1 MATEEILDGPAK
13 HECLSRMLSCQ
24 PVTFLVSGGS
34 VHILID
40 EIQEIDKDGDR
51 LMLSG
56 HVVTDGHTGA
66 RVAGRYDY
74 LTKRGRLVISVN
86 GA

>member
-1 MATEEILDGPAK
+1 MATEEILGGPAK

-34 VHILID
+34 VDILID
-40 EIQEIDKDGDR
+40 EIQEIKDGDR

-66 RVAGRYDY
+66 RVTGRYDC
-74 LTKRGRLVISVN
+74 LTNRGTLVISVN
-86 GA
+86 GV